1 MRKRAKPL
9 SIWKPTV
16 PTKFTRWAVLHAHDR
31 SPVECST
38 FIHKA
43 AAMQAKSKMPKTDK
57 YIIAR
62 VSITEA
68 PNA

>member
-1 MRKRAKPL
+1 M
-9 SIWKPTV
+9 

-31 SPVECST
+31 SPVDCST
-38 FIHKA
+38 FTHKA
-43 AAMQAKSKMPKTDK
+43 AAMQAKSKMPKPEK

-68 PNA
+68 PDA

>member
-1 MRKRAKPL
+1 MPNE
-9 SIWKPTV
+9 
-16 PTKFTRWAVLHAHDR
+16 FTRWAVLHAHDG
-31 SPVECST
+31 SPVDCCT

-43 AAMQAKSKMPKTDK
+43 AAMQAKSKMLKPEK

-68 PNA
+68 PDA

>member
-1 MRKRAKPL
+1 M
-9 SIWKPTV
+9 

-31 SPVECST
+31 SPVDCCT

-43 AAMQAKSKMPKTDK
+43 AAMQAKSKVLKPEK

-62 VSITEA
+62 VIITEA
-68 PNA
+68 TDA

>member
-1 MRKRAKPL
+1 M
-9 SIWKPTV
+9 

-31 SPVECST
+31 SPVDCSI

-43 AAMQAKSKMPKTDK
+43 GAIEAKSNMPKPEK

-62 VSITEA
+62 VSIAET

>member
-1 MRKRAKPL
+1 
-9 SIWKPTV
+9 V
-16 PTKFTRWAVLHAHDR
+16 PANFARWAVLHAHDR
-31 SPVECST
+31 SPVDGST

-43 AAMQAKSKMPKTDK
+43 AAMQAKSNMPKPEK

-68 PNA
+68 PDA